1 MDQFYIYYLI
11 CFLANIM
18 IIKYRITIA
27 HKLKLLDQPNIRKS
41 HKSPIPSIGF
51 MLFIPMIILSL
62 FNLYIEGNL
71 KGKISILLFFTSVLF
86 SIVGYIDDRS
96 QLSGKF
102 KFFLISIA
110 LLIILPLEK
119 SFIVNYLIFAGTDYV
134 VLLNQ
139 AALFFTV
146 FCIFFFYNSLN
157 FADGLNGICL
167 SLCLFWISYIMIFSG
182 PNIFYFIIF
191 VSLIFTIIPNLFGK
205 LFIGNTGVNFL
216 SIIFSMIFIDLY
228 NKNFLKFDEII
239 ILTIIPCIDTIRV
252 SIERFIN
259 KKSPFEPDKNHLH
272 HLMIKLTNQSIV
284 FIPYIIICTLPIILF
299 QIGVNSFVV
308 IFLSILFYLILLSSL
323 KNK

>member
-18 IIKYRITIA
+18 IIKYRISIA
-27 HKLKLLDQPNIRKS
+27 HKLKLLDRPNIRKS
-41 HKSPIPSIGF
+41 HKFPIPSIGF

-96 QLSGKF
+96 PLSGKF

-134 VLLNQ
+134 ILLNQ

-182 PNIFYFIIF
+182 LNIFYFIIF

-239 ILTIIPCIDTIRV
+239 ILTIFPCIDTIRV
-252 SIERFIN
+252 SIERLIN

-272 HLMIKLTNQSIV
+272 HLMIKFTNQSIV
-284 FIPYIIICTLPIILF
+284 FIPYIIVCALPIILF
-299 QIGVNSFVV
+299 QIGINSFVV

-323 KNK
+323 KK